1 MPTRQLFRITA
12 AARIFVLVAV
22 AAPVL
27 WERDIRA
34 VIALA
39 VIAAIWV
46 IAQAASWRPAL
57 GSMPWT
63 LEAALVGAV
72 CAFTIDSTLSVL
84 AALAISPFVAGLH
97 RGLSGVAQSVSA
109 QLTALV
115 SISLLVF
122 GGLTAEAS
130 LGIFTWTVTGIGVGF
145 IATFVRSTMV
155 LEPDT
160 VSSYRYAQGLIREL
174 IDLSEGLSSGLD
186 VNALGGSLLSQVRDR
201 LPAVSLALYVPREET
216 LAPLITEAPDPDTLA
231 RIEQLATE
239 VWASGR
245 TAVEH
250 RTFAF
255 ALGETAIIAGTLS
268 ERVDL
273 DLESRLSELVTEL
286 QAGLVQFD
294 TALLFSH
301 FRDTATADERRRLS
315 REMHDGVAQDIAS
328 LGYAVDALAAR
339 PASPE
344 QAEQLAAL
352 RAQVTA
358 IVSEV
363 RSSVLTLRTS
373 VGESE
378 SLGAAV
384 GSVARNL
391 SEVSGVPITVT
402 LDEHTTRLRAEVEA
416 ELFRIAQEAMNNA
429 VKHAR
434 ATVIEVE
441 CQVYAPRAR
450 ISVCDNGRGL
460 QDGRADSYGLKIM
473 RERAQLIKA
482 DLSVSE
488 NDTGGLTV
496 TVQIGPAE
504 TSSQPT
510 RPDPEKVTA

>member
-1 MPTRQLFRITA
+1 VPTHQIFRLTA

-22 AAPVL
+22 ATPVL
-27 WERDIRA
+27 WERDVPA
-34 VIALA
+34 VVALA
-39 VIAAIWV
+39 LIAGFWAL
-46 IAQAASWRPAL
+46 AQAASQHPEL
-57 GSMPWT
+57 GSMAWT
-63 LEAALVGAV
+63 LESAFVGTV
-72 CAFTIDSTLSVL
+72 CAFTIESSLSVL

-97 RGLSGVAQSVSA
+97 RGLLGVARSVSA

-115 SISLLVF
+115 AISFLLL

-145 IATFVRSTMV
+145 IATFVRSTLV
-155 LEPDT
+155 VEPDA
-160 VSSYRYAQGLIREL
+160 VASYRYAQSLLREL
-174 IDLSEGLSSGLD
+174 IDLSDGLSSGLD
-186 VNALGGSLLSQVRDR
+186 VNALGGALLSRVRDR
-201 LPAVSLALYVPREET
+201 LPAEALALYVPRGES
-216 LAPLITEAPDPDTLA
+216 LAPLIAESAHPDALAEAECLA
-231 RIEQLATE
+231 AEA
-239 VWASGR
+239 WAAGHTR
-245 TAVEH
+245 VEG

-255 ALGETAIIAGTLS
+255 SLGESAVIAGTLS

-273 DLESRLSELVTEL
+273 DLTGRLAEIVDNL
-286 QAGLVQFD
+286 QPEVVQFD

-328 LGYAVDALAAR
+328 IGYVVDALAAR

-344 QAEQLAAL
+344 QAKQLAAL

-358 IVSEV
+358 IVAEV
-363 RSSVLTLRTS
+363 RSSVLTLRTR

-384 GSVARNL
+384 GSVARHL

-402 LDEHTTRLRAEVEA
+402 LDEHTTRLRSEVEA

-434 ATVIEVE
+434 ATAIEVE

-460 QDGRADSYGLKIM
+460 QHGRADSYGLKIM
-473 RERAQLIKA
+473 RERAQLIDA

-496 TVQIGPAE
+496 TVQIGPSA
-504 TSSQPT
+504 SSPDPH
-510 RPDPEKVTA
+510 RPDLERVTA

>member
-1 MPTRQLFRITA
+1 MPTHQLFRLTA
-12 AARIFVLVAV
+12 AARIFVLIAV

-27 WERDIRA
+27 WERDIAA
-34 VIALA
+34 VVALA
-39 VIAAIWV
+39 VIAGIWV
-46 IAQAASWRPAL
+46 LAQAASWRPTL

-97 RGLSGVAQSVSA
+97 RGLTGVAQSVSA

-115 SISLLVF
+115 PIAFLLF

-130 LGIFTWTVTGIGVGF
+130 LGVFTWTVTGIGVGF
-145 IATFVRSTMV
+145 IATFFRSTMV

-160 VSSYRYAQGLIREL
+160 VAPYRYAQSLIREL

-186 VNALGGSLLSQVRDR
+186 VNALGGALLSQVRDR
-201 LPAVSLALYVPREET
+201 LPAVALALYVPRGEA
-216 LAPLITEAPDPDTLA
+216 LAPLITESSEPDALA
-231 RIEQLATE
+231 DIERLATE

-245 TAVEH
+245 TTVEGS
-250 RTFAF
+250 TFAF
-255 ALGETAIIAGTLS
+255 ALGDTAVVAGTLS
-268 ERVDL
+268 DRVDL
-273 DLESRLSELVTEL
+273 DLRVRLAELVADL
-286 QAGLVQFD
+286 RSRVVQLD
-294 TALLFSH
+294 TALLFDH

-315 REMHDGVAQDIAS
+315 REIHDGVAQDIAS
-328 LGYAVDALAAR
+328 LGYMVDALAAR
-339 PASPE
+339 PSSPE
-344 QAEQLAAL
+344 QARQLTAL

-358 IVSEV
+358 IVAEV

-384 GSVARNL
+384 GSLARHL

-402 LDEHTTRLRAEVEA
+402 LDEHTARLRAEVEA
-416 ELFRIAQEAMNNA
+416 ELFRIAQEALNNA
-429 VKHAR
+429 VKHAH
-434 ATVIEVE
+434 ATAIEVE

-450 ISVCDNGRGL
+450 ISVSDNGRGL
-460 QDGRADSYGLKIM
+460 QQGRADSHGFKIM
-473 RERAQLIKA
+473 RERAELIKA
-482 DLSVSE
+482 DLSVTQ

-496 TVQIGPAE
+496 TVQIGPASAMSE
-504 TSSQPT
+504 PIT
-510 RPDPEKVTA
+510 PDPERVTA

>member
-1 MPTRQLFRITA
+1 MATNQLFRLTA
-12 AARIFVLVAV
+12 AARIFVLVAIG
-22 AAPVL
+22 APVL
-27 WERDIRA
+27 WERDIGA
-34 VIALA
+34 VVALGAIAGVWLL
-39 VIAAIWV
+39 
-46 IAQAASWRPAL
+46 AQAASWRPSYGA
-57 GSMPWT
+57 MPWT

-84 AALAISPFVAGLH
+84 AALAMSPFVAGLH
-97 RGLSGVAQSVSA
+97 RGLTGVAQSVSA

-115 SISLLVF
+115 VIALLLY
-122 GGLTAEAS
+122 GGLTAETS

-145 IATFVRSTMV
+145 IATFVRSTML

-160 VSSYRYAQGLIREL
+160 VAPYRYAQSLIREL

-186 VNALGGSLLSQVRDR
+186 VNALGGALLSQVRDR
-201 LPAVSLALYVPREET
+201 LPAVALAIYIHRGDT
-216 LAPLITEAPDPDTLA
+216 LVPLITESPDAGALDDPERLA
-231 RIEQLATE
+231 AEAG
-239 VWASGR
+239 ASGQ
-245 TAVEH
+245 TVVQD

-255 ALGETAIIAGTLS
+255 PLGETAIIAGTLS
-268 ERVDL
+268 DRVDL
-273 DLESRLSELVTEL
+273 DLHDGLADLVQDL
-286 QAGLVQFD
+286 QPGVVQFD

-301 FRDTATADERRRLS
+301 FRDTATADERQRLS

-328 LGYAVDALAAR
+328 LGYMVDALAAR

-344 QAEQLAAL
+344 QAKQLAAL

-358 IVSEV
+358 IVAEV
-363 RSSVLTLRTS
+363 RRSVLTLRTS
-373 VGESE
+373 VGENE

-429 VKHAR
+429 VKHAH
-434 ATVIEVE
+434 ATTIEVE

-460 QDGRADSYGLKIM
+460 QQGRTDSYGMKIM

-482 DLSVSE
+482 DLTVSE

-496 TVQIGPAE
+496 TVQIGPRTAM
-504 TSSQPT
+504 SDPT
-510 RPDPEKVTA
+510 RPDPERVTA

>member
-1 MPTRQLFRITA
+1 MTTNQLFRLTA
-12 AARIFVLVAV
+12 AARVFVLVAIG
-22 AAPVL
+22 APVL
-27 WERDIRA
+27 WERDIGA
-34 VIALA
+34 VVALGAIAG
-39 VIAAIWV
+39 VWV
-46 IAQAASWRPAL
+46 LAQAASWRPSS
-57 GSMPWT
+57 GSMSWT

-84 AALAISPFVAGLH
+84 AALAMSPFVAGLH
-97 RGLSGVAQSVSA
+97 RGLTGVAQSVSA

-115 SISLLVF
+115 VIALLLY
-122 GGLTAEAS
+122 GGLTAETS

-145 IATFVRSTMV
+145 IATFVRSTLI

-160 VSSYRYAQGLIREL
+160 VAPYRYAQSLIREL

-186 VNALGGSLLSQVRDR
+186 VNALGGAMLSQVRDR
-201 LPAVSLALYVPREET
+201 LPAVALALYVPRGDT
-216 LAPLITEAPDPDTLA
+216 LAPLITESPDPDALDNTERVA
-231 RIEQLATE
+231 IE

-245 TAVEH
+245 TRVEE

-255 ALGETAIIAGTLS
+255 ALGETAVIAGTLS
-268 ERVDL
+268 DRVEL
-273 DLESRLSELVTEL
+273 DLEERLAGLDTEL
-286 QAGLVQFD
+286 QASVVQFD

-344 QAEQLAAL
+344 QARQLATL
-352 RAQVTA
+352 RSQVSA
-358 IVSEV
+358 IVAEV

-384 GSVARNL
+384 GSVARHL

-434 ATVIEVE
+434 ATAIEVE

-460 QDGRADSYGLKIM
+460 QKGRADSYGMKIM

-482 DLSVSE
+482 ALSVSQ
-488 NDTGGLTV
+488 NDDGGLTV
-496 TVQIGPAE
+496 TVQIGPST
-504 TSSQPT
+504 TST
-510 RPDPEKVTA
+510 ERHRPDPERVTA